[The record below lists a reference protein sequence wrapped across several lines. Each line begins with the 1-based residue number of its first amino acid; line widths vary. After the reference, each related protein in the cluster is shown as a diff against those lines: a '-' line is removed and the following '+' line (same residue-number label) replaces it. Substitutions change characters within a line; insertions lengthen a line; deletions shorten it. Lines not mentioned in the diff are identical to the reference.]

1 MGHSGEGF
9 ISGIAVFNYNV
20 GAIFVIIFVS
30 LFFLPFYIKSGIY
43 TIPEYL
49 GRRFDNRSRKYFS
62 FITIIG
68 NVFLDA
74 GAALYTGALILKII
88 FPEIDMMWII
98 IGMAL
103 MAGTYTIIGGLSSA
117 INADMIQSIILIAGS
132 VLLSIFCFNSVGGWE
147 NFVEHFHDGV
157 WLNLI
162 RPNWKQAVPVDM
174 PKYTIELDDSR
185 YAVQVAE
192 LVEYLVKEKGM
203 TCIKQ
208 FNLGN
213 EVNLVANDPRSGYSW
228 EKWKKAILNLRSE
241 LDKRGLNDI
250 EIVGPDGGYWGTDV
264 WFNKTLTELDSVVP
278 VIDYHWYINKDWT
291 FTNRVEDETRMFR
304 FFTQMQDSSKVN
316 IWGEMGIRDG
326 HNEVFDQHTL
336 IHQWWYGTFVADALI
351 QTLRS
356 GWSAAAAWGM
366 DDAMHYKDDL
376 DEQKRW
382 GFWNSLAEQ
391 KNKPEEVNIRPW
403 FYTWSLMSRN
413 IPKGSKILYSNS
425 YRTQNLNGVAALTPT
440 GDLTFAITNTADFA
454 QRVTVQIPTVV
465 NDPIINKYVY
475 FEDDYPVDTAGFPV
489 VKKVLK
495 DVDLQKGIVIDF
507 PAKGFVLLTTIG
519 GSKPEIVKNDK
530 YMMDPMEGVQR
541 MYDHSDNLGLNGF
554 PKFYDECNTA
564 APDFQFFKVLEDCG
578 TIHPSTDEEHAYI
591 TYKFDGFNYF
601 EIKVSGVETITDRF
615 KVYVSPDNCEWR
627 EVELSFTEPEMSVWR
642 FVHSTITPKTELD
655 NCNYLK
661 IEMLPNGYFSNTRIR
676 KVKIEKR

>member
-1 MGHSGEGF
+1 
-9 ISGIAVFNYNV
+9 
-20 GAIFVIIFVS
+20 
-30 LFFLPFYIKSGIY
+30 
-43 TIPEYL
+43 
-49 GRRFDNRSRKYFS
+49 
-62 FITIIG
+62 
-68 NVFLDA
+68 
-74 GAALYTGALILKII
+74 
-88 FPEIDMMWII
+88 
-98 IGMAL
+98 
-103 MAGTYTIIGGLSSA
+103 
-117 INADMIQSIILIAGS
+117 
-132 VLLSIFCFNSVGGWE
+132 
-147 NFVEHFHDGV
+147 
-157 WLNLI
+157 
-162 RPNWKQAVPVDM
+162 
-174 PKYTIELDDSR
+174 
-185 YAVQVAE
+185 
-192 LVEYLVKEKGM
+192 
-203 TCIKQ
+203 
-208 FNLGN
+208 
-213 EVNLVANDPRSGYSW
+213 
-228 EKWKKAILNLRSE
+228 
-241 LDKRGLNDI
+241 
-250 EIVGPDGGYWGTDV
+250 
-264 WFNKTLTELDSVVP
+264 
-278 VIDYHWYINKDWT
+278 
-291 FTNRVEDETRMFR
+291 
-304 FFTQMQDSSKVN
+304 
-316 IWGEMGIRDG
+316 MGIRDG

>member
-1 MGHSGEGF
+1 
-9 ISGIAVFNYNV
+9 
-20 GAIFVIIFVS
+20 
-30 LFFLPFYIKSGIY
+30 
-43 TIPEYL
+43 
-49 GRRFDNRSRKYFS
+49 
-62 FITIIG
+62 
-68 NVFLDA
+68 
-74 GAALYTGALILKII
+74 
-88 FPEIDMMWII
+88 
-98 IGMAL
+98 
-103 MAGTYTIIGGLSSA
+103 
-117 INADMIQSIILIAGS
+117 
-132 VLLSIFCFNSVGGWE
+132 
-147 NFVEHFHDGV
+147 
-157 WLNLI
+157 
-162 RPNWKQAVPVDM
+162 
-174 PKYTIELDDSR
+174 
-185 YAVQVAE
+185 
-192 LVEYLVKEKGM
+192 M

-213 EVNLVANDPRSGYSW
+213 EVNLVANDPRNGYSW
-228 EKWKKAILNLRSE
+228 EKWKKSILNLRSE

-304 FFTQMQDSSKVN
+304 FFAQMQDSSKVN
-316 IWGEMGIRDG
+316 IWGDMGIRDG
-326 HNEVFDQHTL
+326 HNEVLDQHTL

-382 GFWNSLAEQ
+382 GFWNSIAEQ
-391 KNKPEEVNIRPW
+391 KNKPEEANIRPW

-489 VKKVLK
+489 VKEVLK
-495 DVDLQKGIVIDF
+495 EVDLQKGIVIDF

-578 TIHPSTDEEHAYI
+578 TIHPSTNEEHAYI
-591 TYKFDGFNYF
+591 TYKFDGFNHF

-627 EVELSFTEPEMSVWR
+627 EVELSFTGPEMSVWR

-676 KVKIEKR
+676 EVKIEKR

>member
-1 MGHSGEGF
+1 MKRLIYLILLLFGLSGCKTEQQEVQNPIVVDTDF
-9 ISGIAVFNYNV
+9 VLQENYYG
-20 GAIFVIIFVS
+20 GAMQWEPNDRDS
-30 LFFLPFYIKSGIY
+30 MTEEQWDRLFRRVEFMKLGYIRCCIMPYFYCFGYDGNDPILLWDMDSTKVDARWYANS
-43 TIPEYL
+43 
-49 GRRFDNRSRKYFS
+49 RRFMNDLYRQLQFCKDN
-62 FITIIG
+62 
-68 NVFLDA
+68 D
-74 GAALYTGALILKII
+74 
-88 FPEIDMMWII
+88 ID
-98 IGMAL
+98 
-103 MAGTYTIIGGLSSA
+103 
-117 INADMIQSIILIAGS
+117 
-132 VLLSIFCFNSVGGWE
+132 VLLGEWWKPMN
-147 NFVEHFHDGV
+147 
-157 WLNLI
+157 
-162 RPNWKQAVPVDM
+162 PNWKQAVPVDM

-213 EVNLVANDPRSGYSW
+213 EVNLVANDPRNGYSW
-228 EKWKKAILNLRSE
+228 EKWKKSILNLRSE

-326 HNEVFDQHTL
+326 HNEVLDQHTL

-382 GFWNSLAEQ
+382 GFWNSIAEQ
-391 KNKPEEVNIRPW
+391 KNKPEEANIRPW

-425 YRTQNLNGVAALTPT
+425 YRTQNLNGAAALTPT

-489 VKKVLK
+489 VKEVLK

-578 TIHPSTDEEHAYI
+578 TIHPSTNEEHAYI

-676 KVKIEKR
+676 EVKIEKR